1 MLGFDKMLDE
11 ERRGGWPINQPK
23 GGISWSHPSGLADT
37 CRQYCKKPA
46 GLCAYQ
52 IRKRSIIFAF
62 FFKAKARRG
71 ERLKKEHL
79 DSAMEGVTYSG
90 VSKTLNC
97 LCVWSCICIYR
108 WRLSTSGWPTTS
120 GREPFRSLSQYKP
133 TISPN
138 CCLCILIQGVSG
150 WQTGGGGEGY
160 RYDGILN
167 SCAFVCNCAC
177 THVLISA
184 NYNQHQCI
192 DALCEIKLL
201 ITNKHF
207 IIYCFIQTM
216 PNGTYER
223 IKKFS
228 PLRQCWG
235 KVITDNRWQ
244 NLENVREPVKNV
256 LAEFVR

>member
-62 FFKAKARRG
+62 FLKVKARRG

-108 WRLSTSGWPTTS
+108 WGLSTSGWPTTS
-120 GREPFRSLSQYKP
+120 GRGPFRSLSQYRP
-133 TISPN
+133 TISPS
-138 CCLCILIQGVSG
+138 CCLCILIQLSRSP
-150 WQTGGGGEGY
+150 W
-160 RYDGILN
+160 L
-167 SCAFVCNCAC
+167 
-177 THVLISA
+177 
-184 NYNQHQCI
+184 
-192 DALCEIKLL
+192 
-201 ITNKHF
+201 TN
-207 IIYCFIQTM
+207 
-216 PNGTYER
+216 
-223 IKKFS
+223 
-228 PLRQCWG
+228 W
-235 KVITDNRWQ
+235 RW
-244 NLENVREPVKNV
+244 RRKI
-256 LAEFVR
+256 